1 MPSSSILPLA
11 EVSATAQDLS
21 ATGKMML
28 SATGMAG
35 GGSGV
40 LEFEEE
46 PAPSRVGVFA
56 ITKRIPASV
65 ASLLTTLIVVGAYI
79 TICAAAM
86 LAFEPDWTTID
97 ALYFVVTFMS
107 TVGYG
112 DISPSS
118 FGSRTFVVFAIII
131 GAMQSQI
138 GGFDGEQQ
146 QETQSLFAVSAVSTT
161 AMQSA
166 LPGQWPETK
175 E

>member
-56 ITKRIPASV
+56 ITKRMPASI

-86 LAFEPDWTTID
+86 LAFEPDFVVTTID
-97 ALYFVVTFMS
+97 ALYFVVLS
-107 TVGYG
+107 A
-112 DISPSS
+112 SSASSCRPSHER
-118 FGSRTFVVFAIII
+118 G
-131 GAMQSQI
+131 
-138 GGFDGEQQ
+138 
-146 QETQSLFAVSAVSTT
+146 
-161 AMQSA
+161 
-166 LPGQWPETK
+166 LPARSSI
-175 E
+175 